1 MKCSYG
7 KLVFHEMF
15 LGVECVRQIRKRG
28 LWGVEVKDSKQRINK
43 HGGPRRSLLK
53 IVAHGGLVMYN
64 RRGGGGLGIGEGW
77 GEGKLSITN
86 YHLGANAASQAEL
99 ARARACVC
107 THQRPPRVRV
117 PACLTIELRYWPIR
131 WGKVHPPSPPHPQT
145 QCHAPIT
152 LLDEDIWA
160 LLKVNFGTMGAD
172 RPEFHKISSRTRGI
186 F

>member
-1 MKCSYG
+1 MAG
-7 KLVFHEMF
+7 HEE
-15 LGVECVRQIRKRG
+15 VYWR
-28 LWGVEVKDSKQRINK
+28 LWLM
-43 HGGPRRSLLK
+43 GGWLCT
-53 IVAHGGLVMYN
+53 IE
-64 RRGGGGLGIGEGW
+64 GGGGWFGDRGGVRRREIINYQLPPGGKRGIPGW
-77 GEGKLSITN
+77 
-86 YHLGANAASQAEL
+86 A
-99 ARARACVC
+99 ARARACAC